1 MWRLGD
7 FLDDENSLG
16 ADDRLDGK
24 ILKGEVASDCAEIMG
39 SEQGLQDEGSSQA
52 QGTSEV
58 DTTDD
63 ILTHPSSPNDRNKVC
78 LSAPVYVC
86 QYDC

>member
-16 ADDRLDGK
+16 AEDRLDDT
-24 ILKGEVASDCAEIMG
+24 ISKGEVASDRAEIMG
-39 SEQGLQDEGSSQA
+39 SEQDLQDEESSQD

-58 DTTDD
+58 DTTND
-63 ILTHPSSPNDRNKVC
+63 IRTHPSSPNDRNKVR
-78 LSAPVYVC
+78 LSAPVYTC